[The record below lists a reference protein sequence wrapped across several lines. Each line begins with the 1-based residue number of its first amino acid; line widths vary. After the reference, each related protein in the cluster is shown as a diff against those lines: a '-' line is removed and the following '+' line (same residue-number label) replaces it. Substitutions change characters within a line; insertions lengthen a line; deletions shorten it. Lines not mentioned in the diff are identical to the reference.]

1 MELIS
6 INNRGTKYQ
15 QMPWPYLQSTRHLS
29 LLLPLTTARMYA
41 HVYARLGAPAAHT
54 PSAAT
59 RVPTQTPPGLCG
71 VVWSQRVR
79 FQLAVLGYL
88 RTIQENWVMAVEKK
102 EVEIPETSPISRCD
116 HGSKSCRSQ
125 KTGSS
130 TDTSNGQTDLI
141 SGGSTYKYDQIHRK
155 PLK

>member
-1 MELIS
+1 MEL

-15 QMPWPYLQSTRHLS
+15 LMPWPYLQSTRHLS

-71 VVWSQRVR
+71 LVWSQRVR

-141 SGGSTYKYDQIHRK
+141 SGSSTYKCDQNTQKSVR
-155 PLK
+155 